1 MSTNNFSVA
10 GYSVPRLAKQID
22 KRRENVISLAEY
34 SRDLFHASMYVGWND
49 VTVYV
54 HDMIAILWV

>member
-1 MSTNNFSVA
+1 MSKNNFSVA

-34 SRDLFHASMYVGWND
+34 SRDLFHASMYVGLNG
-49 VTVYV
+49 VT
-54 HDMIAILWV
+54 